1 MGEPPRRIRPRDDP
15 SSWSYYGAAHRYD
28 VHGDPGIEAACERR
42 MDRLVLERCEDE
54 LRALSSDGDRCAF
67 IALIE
72 ILVDE
77 NRVDD
82 LRAMAEAGDG
92 RAYATLI
99 ELLRN
104 QQCAD

>member
-1 MGEPPRRIRPRDDP
+1 MAERARRVRPRDDP

-28 VHGDPGIEAACERR
+28 IHGDPDAEAACERR
-42 MDRLVLERCEDE
+42 MDMLVMEGREDE
-54 LRALSSDGDRCAF
+54 LKALSGDGDRCAF

-77 NRVDD
+77 NRAAD

-92 RAYATLI
+92 RADATLNEMLI
-99 ELLRN
+99 N
-104 QQCAD
+104 QERGG